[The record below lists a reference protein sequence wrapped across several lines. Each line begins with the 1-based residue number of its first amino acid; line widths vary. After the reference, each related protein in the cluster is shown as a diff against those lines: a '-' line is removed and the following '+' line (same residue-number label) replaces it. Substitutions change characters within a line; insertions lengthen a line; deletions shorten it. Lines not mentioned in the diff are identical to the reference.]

1 MKFYHGGI
9 NVLNFGGYGHS
20 AKTGIWL
27 TQNKDAAISYIDP
40 LEKNACLMA
49 IEVDLNKCKLITFD
63 YEGKP
68 WSNPPKTK
76 YENCKTTDE
85 LVRAAKKDGYD
96 AIIFK
101 NVSDMKGR
109 YSKKFSLSKAAK
121 PSTNMVITKKEQIK
135 SVDIWSWDELPEIVK
150 EEYFN
155 Y

>member
-49 IEVDLNKCKLITFD
+49 IEVDLSKCKLITFD

-76 YENCKTTDE
+76 YENCKTTDD

-101 NVSDMKGR
+101 TV
-109 YSKKFSLSKAAK
+109 
-121 PSTNMVITKKEQIK
+121 
-135 SVDIWSWDELPEIVK
+135 
-150 EEYFN
+150 
-155 Y
+155 